1 MICQSILDG
10 ECKVDIYDKGE
21 RVITFTGRSSTDVWE
36 KLPILKKFG
45 GKELFGL
52 HNQLV
57 MQEIQNDINRPYCK
71 LGDWD
76 NIEMMTYACE
86 RHLKKTISVANLNW
100 YQFFLSWMQ
109 QKTTVIEFTS
119 HIASIYPNILV
130 KFYNFHHLKY

>member
-86 RHLKKTISVANLNW
+86 RHLKKTGIS
-100 YQFFLSWMQ
+100 FFFHGCNRRPLS
-109 QKTTVIEFTS
+109 S
-119 HIASIYPNILV
+119 NSLHILLLYTLT
-130 KFYNFHHLKY
+130 YW